1 MNDEV
6 GSTENGISTT
16 WKFLLTAPKGKKIKI
31 QGARE
36 MKQCDFWLLKFKN

>member
-16 WKFLLTAPKGKKIKI
+16 WKFLLTAPKGKKIKNL
-31 QGARE
+31 GGKGNE
-36 MKQCDFWLLKFKN
+36 TV